1 MTEPTRRRLRGGN
14 LLARALLEKGVE
26 HVFTLS
32 GGFCNP
38 ALEGF
43 MECGMRVIN
52 CPHEQVAGHLADAH
66 TRITRKPAVCLVG
79 PEGFANAVPAM
90 MEAWGERSPVI
101 FVTGSSTLKRK
112 GAGGFK
118 EIDDVAI
125 ATPLTK
131 HSVGITDGTRISE
144 CVDRAW
150 KIATSGYPGGVHLSL
165 PVDIMFSSFDE
176 DAGREERPYVRTAL
190 PPPRAWPDP
199 AALEPLLA
207 LIAAARRPMIIGGH
221 GVWWSGSEHKLEA
234 TAQALNIPVFNIPY
248 HQKLLGEDNPVY
260 MGLAD
265 IHQYQPSRQAL
276 EASDV
281 VVMIGGRLDNQMN
294 FGNAPLFPDTTQ
306 LVCVN
311 GSFEE
316 LEMNRSADHLLL
328 SDPGAFLDA
337 LHGLQ
342 QRGLWK
348 LDKSWFDT
356 NRAWRAE
363 WVAKTLA
370 DLAKDTD
377 EAAANGG
384 KIHPLQLSLDVQAEM
399 GDQDWLVFDGGN
411 THFWSEI
418 AVNLAGWHGRK
429 LAGILHPGTYS
440 MLGVGVSMAVAA
452 KNTHPD
458 SNVVLISGDGAFLSG
473 GLSIEAAFQENL
485 PIVVVIDN
493 NGGLD
498 CISQQQE
505 RLFANGRHFATDFRD
520 IPFHT
525 MFQGMGGHGELVER
539 REELGPAI
547 RRAIASGKTACV
559 NVKAKG
565 VISPIVLA
573 TTSKRDKA
581 SIE

>member
-1 MTEPTRRRLRGGN
+1 MSDKLKLRGGN

-26 HVFTLS
+26 HVFTLA

-101 FVTGSSTLKRK
+101 FVTGSSTLKRR

-125 ATPLTK
+125 AAPLTK
-131 HSVGITDGTRISE
+131 HSFSITDGTRISE

-150 KIATSGYPGGVHLSL
+150 KIATSGYTGPVHLSL

-176 DAGREERPYVRTAL
+176 DAGREERPYVRTSTL
-190 PPPRAWPDP
+190 PPRAWPDP
-199 AALEPLLA
+199 VALGPLLQ
-207 LIAAARRPMIIGGH
+207 LIAAAKKPMLIGGH
-221 GVWWSGSEHKLEA
+221 GIWWSGNEHKLEA
-234 TAQALNIPVFNIPY
+234 TAIALGIPVFNIPY
-248 HQKLLGEDNPVY
+248 HQKLLGEDSEAY

-276 EASDV
+276 EACDLAIMV
-281 VVMIGGRLDNQMN
+281 GGRLDNQMN
-294 FGNAPLFPDTTQ
+294 FGNAPLFPDTLK

-316 LEMNRSADHLLL
+316 LEMNRSADHVLL
-328 SDPGAFLDA
+328 SDPGAFFDA
-337 LHGLQ
+337 LMAMKANGTWTLDRGWFVANRTWRGAWVQ
-342 QRGLWK
+342 Q
-348 LDKSWFDT
+348 
-356 NRAWRAE
+356 
-363 WVAKTLA
+363 TLA
-370 DLAKDTD
+370 DLALDT
-377 EAAANGG
+377 EAAAKSGG
-384 KIHPLQLSLDVQAEM
+384 KMHPLQLSLDVQAAM
-399 GDQDWLVFDGGN
+399 GENDWLVFDGGN

-418 AVNLAGWHGRK
+418 AVNLAGWGRQK
-429 LAGILHPGTYS
+429 LAGILHPGS
-440 MLGVGVSMAVAA
+440 FSLLGVGVSLAVAA
-452 KNTHPD
+452 KNIHPE
-458 SNVVLISGDGAFLSG
+458 STVVLISGDGAFLSG
-473 GLSIEAAFQENL
+473 GLSIEAAFQEKL

-505 RLFANGRHFATDFRD
+505 RLFANGKHFATDFRD

-525 MFQGMGGHGELVER
+525 MFEGMGGHGELVER
-539 REELGPAI
+539 REQLGPAI

-573 TTSKRDKA
+573 TTNKRDKA